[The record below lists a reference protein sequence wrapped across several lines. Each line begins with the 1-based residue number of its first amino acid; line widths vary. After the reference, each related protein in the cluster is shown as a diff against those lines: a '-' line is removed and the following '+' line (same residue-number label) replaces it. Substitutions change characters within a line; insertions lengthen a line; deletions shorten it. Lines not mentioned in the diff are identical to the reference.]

1 MIDDGELISRIE
13 AILYAAGKPV
23 TLGMMMRM
31 CQTRSKK
38 KVLEAIAELKK
49 RYERDAGALELV
61 ELPGERYYLKL
72 KKKYM
77 ELVKRILRKPL
88 LSRGVMRTLSFIAY
102 HQPIEQSKV
111 AAARGGAAYK
121 HIRMLLEKGL
131 IEAEKS
137 GKTLVLRTT
146 PLFAELLDVENNPSA
161 IRKKLEEQMEE
172 LGMNLKMREGKSG
185 QPQSS
190 GR

>member
-1 MIDDGELISRIE
+1 MIDSEELKSRIE

-23 TLGMMMRM
+23 TLGMIMRI

-38 KVLEAIAELKK
+38 RVLEAISDLKK
-49 RYERDAGALELV
+49 RYEGDLSALELL

-72 KKKYM
+72 KRKYM
-77 ELVKRILRKPL
+77 EIVKRILKKPL

-102 HQPIEQSKV
+102 HQPVEQIKV
-111 AAARGGAAYK
+111 AMARGGAAYK
-121 HIRMLLEKGL
+121 HVKILLEKGL

-137 GKTLVLRTT
+137 GRTLILRTT
-146 PLFAELLDVENNPSA
+146 PLFAELFDVENNPSA
-161 IRKKLEEQMEE
+161 IKKKLEEHMEE
-172 LGMNLKMREGKSG
+172 LGIDLKILKAER
-185 QPQSS
+185 PQSS